1 MNQQARDYVL
11 VLVVED
17 NNERVAEFRRWLAHP
32 SVRLLHVK
40 TGDAALRCVET
51 DCYDLIL
58 LDHDLDLQHPEGRLA
73 QVNGTNVV
81 ERLAASRMNRT
92 TPVIIHSMNPGA
104 RNRMFLRLK
113 ANRFAVEMKPFAEW
127 TAHWAAE
134 LREELIEEWRADRG
148 AIGKR
153 DR

>member
-1 MNQQARDYVL
+1 ML

-17 NNERVAEFRRWLAHP
+17 NNERVAEVRRWLAHP
-32 SVRLLHVK
+32 GIRLLHVR

-51 DCYDLIL
+51 DRYDLIL
-58 LDHDLDLQHPEGRLA
+58 LDHDLDLQHPEGRLG

-81 ERLAASRMNRT
+81 ERLVASRVNRT
-92 TPVIIHSMNPGA
+92 TPVIVHSMNPGA
-104 RNRMFLRLK
+104 RNRMFLRLE

-134 LREELIEEWRADRG
+134 LKEELVGEWRADRG
-148 AIGKR
+148 TTENR

>member
-1 MNQQARDYVL
+1 MSMSDTRDYVL

-17 NNERVAEFRRWLAHP
+17 NNERVSDFQRWLAHP
-32 SVRLLHVK
+32 SIRLLHVK

-51 DCYDLIL
+51 DRYDLIL
-58 LDHDLDLQHPEGRLA
+58 LDHDLDLQHPNGRLG

-81 ERLAASRMNRT
+81 ERLVASRVNRM

-113 ANRFAVEMKPFAEW
+113 ANRFAVEIRPFAEW
-127 TAHWAAE
+127 SDAWAGE
-134 LREELIEEWRADRG
+134 LREDLLLEFQADRG
-148 AIGKR
+148 SPQ
-153 DR
+153 